1 MIEDFNSDNFK
12 LIKNNEINLNVYCD
26 VIGPLVIMAHGWP
39 ESWYSWRHQIK
50 YLVANGFSVAVL
62 DMRGYGD
69 SSKPHLITDYDV
81 KKLTSDIITTADYLK
96 AESFYLIGHDWGA
109 PVVWNTCLDFES
121 RIIKAC
127 GMSVPYMVSQSSPI
141 ETMKF
146 LFKDYFF
153 YMLYFQ
159 NEGIVEKELEN
170 DMKSSLMNIYGSLQ
184 SDGSSSET
192 FQPKPLTKDM
202 TFLKSIGSFDKI
214 PKWLSEEDFNYYL
227 SRFQNGGM
235 RGPINW
241 YRNIDRN
248 WLITKDTHQLKIN
261 VPTCFLSGEDDPVSV
276 WAPIDKNNYSKL
288 EISKIIKGAGHW
300 LQQEK
305 PDEVNKII
313 LDFFKSN

>member
-1 MIEDFNSDNFK
+1 
-12 LIKNNEINLNVYCD
+12 
-26 VIGPLVIMAHGWP
+26 
-39 ESWYSWRHQIK
+39 
-50 YLVANGFSVAVL
+50 
-62 DMRGYGD
+62 
-69 SSKPHLITDYDV
+69 
-81 KKLTSDIITTADYLK
+81 
-96 AESFYLIGHDWGA
+96 
-109 PVVWNTCLDFES
+109 
-121 RIIKAC
+121 
-127 GMSVPYMVSQSSPI
+127 
-141 ETMKF
+141 
-146 LFKDYFF
+146 
-153 YMLYFQ
+153 
-159 NEGIVEKELEN
+159 
-170 DMKSSLMNIYGSLQ
+170 
-184 SDGSSSET
+184 
-192 FQPKPLTKDM
+192 M

-248 WLITKDTHQLKIN
+248 WEITKDTHQSKIN

-313 LDFFKSN
+313 LDFFLSN

>member
-1 MIEDFNSDNFK
+1 
-12 LIKNNEINLNVYCD
+12 
-26 VIGPLVIMAHGWP
+26 
-39 ESWYSWRHQIK
+39 
-50 YLVANGFSVAVL
+50 
-62 DMRGYGD
+62 
-69 SSKPHLITDYDV
+69 
-81 KKLTSDIITTADYLK
+81 
-96 AESFYLIGHDWGA
+96 
-109 PVVWNTCLDFES
+109 
-121 RIIKAC
+121 
-127 GMSVPYMVSQSSPI
+127 MVSQSSPI

-159 NEGIVEKELEN
+159 NEGIVEKELEK

-214 PKWLSEEDFNYYL
+214 PKWLTEEDFNYYL

-248 WLITKDTHQLKIN
+248 WEITKDTHQSKIN
-261 VPTCFLSGEDDPVSV
+261 VPTCFLCGEDDPVSV

-288 EISKIIKGAGHW
+288 ELSKIIKGAGHW

-305 PDEVNKII
+305 PEEVNKII
-313 LDFFKSN
+313 LDFFKLN